1 MAPIDLGP
9 EARTEAA
16 LGLQLDAVPLGEGD
30 RQVGT
35 RDVAALDEDRAQ
47 QPVGLSLLRERKLEL
62 AGRDEAFL
70 NSSSPSGRQMFSAAS
85 TSGVSAESPAILNE
99 NMGGDRIELPTSW
112 V

>member
-47 QPVGLSLLRERKLEL
+47 QPVGLSLLRECKLEL

-70 NSSSPSGRQMFSAAS
+70 NKQLAERTPDVLRSIHVRCIGGIPSDPERKYGR
-85 TSGVSAESPAILNE
+85 
-99 NMGGDRIELPTSW
+99 
-112 V
+112 